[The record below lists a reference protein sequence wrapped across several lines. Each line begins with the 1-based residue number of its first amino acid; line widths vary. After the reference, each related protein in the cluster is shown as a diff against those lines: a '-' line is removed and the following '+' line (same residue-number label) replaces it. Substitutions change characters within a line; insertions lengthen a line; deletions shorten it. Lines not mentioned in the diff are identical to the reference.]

1 VASHPRVSSA
11 VGIPITVQ
19 PWNEL
24 AWLTDPSV
32 VAEALNH
39 EFEETRPEDVEGG
52 TLGTWSRSVVR
63 RRIPQRVR
71 ASRRLSCS
79 RFAVREGNAPQ
90 QRGKRAFA
98 RGETRAQD
106 GADKQLGALPW
117 CSRCV
122 RALALDVLAGC

>member
-1 VASHPRVSSA
+1 MSSA

-32 VAEALNH
+32 VAEALNR

-63 RRIPQRVR
+63 RRTPQRVR

-98 RGETRAQD
+98 RGKRVHKTALTSSW
-106 GADKQLGALPW
+106 ALFLGAAGVCGRWPW
-117 CSRCV
+117 VCLQGASV
-122 RALALDVLAGC
+122 KS